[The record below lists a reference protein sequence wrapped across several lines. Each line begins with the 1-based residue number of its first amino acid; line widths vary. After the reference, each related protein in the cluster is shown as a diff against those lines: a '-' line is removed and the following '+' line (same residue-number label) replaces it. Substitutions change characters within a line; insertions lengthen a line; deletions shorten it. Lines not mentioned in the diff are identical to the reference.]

1 MGSPR
6 NITLLDGVENRLFA
20 MKPQSY
26 MPGTGRS
33 WIMRAAIA
41 VAIVVGV
48 YLVFEFGRI
57 QANYNIADAIE
68 EKQGYNSEID
78 GLENR
83 ISVLKQEI
91 ALLETHREID
101 QEAYK
106 VVEADLIDLQRKIQE
121 QRDAIAFY
129 RGIVS
134 PSDGG
139 RGLRV
144 QDFKVTRGKDERQF
158 HMRLVL
164 VQVMQHDR
172 SVKGEV
178 EFSLEGSQDGVATTY
193 SLEELLPTDAK
204 SNWPFAFRY
213 FQDFDRVLILPAG
226 FTPEKINIEVKSRTK
241 SIASV
246 KQSFLWQSALS

>member
-1 MGSPR
+1 
-6 NITLLDGVENRLFA
+6 
-20 MKPQSY
+20 

-33 WIMRAAIA
+33 GVMRAAVAI
-41 VAIVVGV
+41 AIVVGI

-57 QANYNIADAIE
+57 RADYNIADAIE
-68 EKQGYNSEID
+68 QKQEYGSEIK
-78 GLENR
+78 GLENQ
-83 ISVLKQEI
+83 IAELKQEI

-101 QEAYK
+101 VEAYK

-134 PSDGG
+134 PADGG

-144 QDFKVTRGKDERQF
+144 QDFKVTKGKEEGQF

-172 SVKGEV
+172 SVKGDV
-178 EFSLEGSQDGVATTY
+178 EFSLEGSQDGKAKTY
-193 SLEELLPTDAK
+193 SLQELQPTDAK
-204 SNWPFAFRY
+204 NNWPFAFRY
-213 FQDFDRVLILPAG
+213 FQDFDRELILPTG

-246 KQSFLWQSALS
+246 KQSFLWQTAQS

>member
-1 MGSPR
+1 
-6 NITLLDGVENRLFA
+6 

-144 QDFKVTRGKDERQF
+144 QDFKVTKGKDERQF

-193 SLEELLPTDAK
+193 SLKELLPTDAK

>member
-1 MGSPR
+1 
-6 NITLLDGVENRLFA
+6 
-20 MKPQSY
+20 

-33 WIMRAAIA
+33 WIMRAAVTIA
-41 VAIVVGV
+41 LVVGI

-57 QANYNIADAIE
+57 QAGYNIADAIE
-68 EKQGYNSEID
+68 DKQGYKNEIG
-78 GLENR
+78 GLEKQ
-83 ISVLKQEI
+83 IAELKQEI
-91 ALLETHREID
+91 ALFETHSEID

-134 PSDGG
+134 PADGG

-144 QDFKVTRGKDERQF
+144 QDFKVTKGKDERRF

-172 SVKGEV
+172 SVKGDV

-193 SLEELLPTDAK
+193 TLEQLLPDDAK
-204 SNWPFAFRY
+204 GNWPFAFRY
-213 FQDFDRVLILPAG
+213 FQDFDRELVLPSG

-246 KQSFLWQSALS
+246 KQSILWQTALS

>member
-1 MGSPR
+1 
-6 NITLLDGVENRLFA
+6 
-20 MKPQSY
+20 
-26 MPGTGRS
+26 
-33 WIMRAAIA
+33 MRAAIA

-178 EFSLEGSQDGVATTY
+178 KFSLEGSQDGVATTY
-193 SLEELLPTDAK
+193 SLKELLPTDAK

>member
-1 MGSPR
+1 
-6 NITLLDGVENRLFA
+6 

-178 EFSLEGSQDGVATTY
+178 KFSLEGSQDGVATTY
-193 SLEELLPTDAK
+193 SLKELLPTDAK

>member
-1 MGSPR
+1 
-6 NITLLDGVENRLFA
+6 
-20 MKPQSY
+20 

-33 WIMRAAIA
+33 GVMRAGVAIA
-41 VAIVVGV
+41 VLVGI

-57 QANYNIADAIE
+57 QADYNIADAIE
-68 EKQGYNSEID
+68 QKQEYNSEIT
-78 GLENR
+78 GLENH
-83 ISVLKQEI
+83 IIVLKQEI

-144 QDFKVTRGKDERQF
+144 QDFKLTKGKEERQF

-172 SVKGEV
+172 SVKGDV
-178 EFSLEGSQDGVATTY
+178 EFSLEGSQDGKAKTY
-193 SLEELLPTDAK
+193 SLKELLPTDVK

-213 FQDFDRVLILPAG
+213 FQDFDRELILPAG

-246 KQSFLWQSALS
+246 KQSFLWQSAQS